1 MWKTIL
7 ELLIKLF
14 GNNLSK
20 IIVSTL
26 ETLKSFF
33 SYKSQVLNNKISET
47 QQKKQ
52 EEYEKKVDEV
62 VNNGTLNDLL
72 NLRK

>member
-33 SYKSQVLNNKISET
+33 SYKSQILNNKISET

-62 VNNGTLNDLL
+62 VDNGTLNDLL

>member
-26 ETLKSFF
+26 ETLKSLF

-62 VNNGTLNDLL
+62 VDNGTLNDLL

>member
-26 ETLKSFF
+26 DTLKSFF

-62 VNNGTLNDLL
+62 VDNGTLNDLL

>member
-26 ETLKSFF
+26 ETLKSLF

-47 QQKKQ
+47 
-52 EEYEKKVDEV
+52 
-62 VNNGTLNDLL
+62 
-72 NLRK
+72 

>member
-52 EEYEKKVDEV
+52 KEYEKKVDEV
-62 VNNGTLNDLL
+62 VDNGTLNDLL

>member
-26 ETLKSFF
+26 EILKSFF

-62 VNNGTLNDLL
+62 VDNGTLNDLL

>member
-26 ETLKSFF
+26 DTLKSLF
-33 SYKSQVLNNKISET
+33 SYKVQVLNKKIT
-47 QQKKQ
+47 DDKKKKQ
-52 EEYEKKVDEV
+52 EKYEAKVDEV
-62 VNNGTLNDLL
+62 VDNGTINDLL
-72 NLRK
+72 NLKK

>member
-62 VNNGTLNDLL
+62 VDNGTLNDLL